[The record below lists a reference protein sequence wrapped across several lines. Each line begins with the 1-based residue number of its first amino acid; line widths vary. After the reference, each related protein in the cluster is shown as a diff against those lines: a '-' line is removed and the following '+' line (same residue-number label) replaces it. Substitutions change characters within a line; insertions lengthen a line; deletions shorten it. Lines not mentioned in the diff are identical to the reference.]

1 VIYLITLNPAIDTKI
16 EVDEFGGRDCI
27 AQKVEYFL
35 ASKAINSA
43 KPLIINNINFCSLV
57 FSGKI
62 PFESVTR
69 EGHEFFFYEGS
80 IRQNFTIYK
89 NSQLV
94 SHIRSKSVATYSDI
108 EQFFN
113 KIKGTIGEE
122 DYLVIAGSTPSL
134 KGDTDYSL
142 LTKLVSDIRCEKIL
156 DTTTFDGG
164 ALKNISPHTLKIN
177 IKELSSIL
185 SVPITNITK
194 KDLINL
200 HKDIKC
206 RLVITQ
212 ASGKV
217 LAVDKN
223 GGYSEFILPN
233 QHISKSESE
242 IGSGD
247 IFLGGY
253 LAGLSTDIDFSNVI
267 KTAMAYASIH
277 QKINLL
283 YEKNLD
289 VSQVS
294 RIKSAIIC

>member
-1 VIYLITLNPAIDTKI
+1 MIYLITLNPAIDTKI
-16 EVDEFGGRDCI
+16 EVDEFGSRDCI

-43 KPLIINNINFCSLV
+43 KPLIINNINFRALV

-62 PFESVTR
+62 PFESVSK
-69 EGHEFFFYEGS
+69 EEHEFFFHEGS

-89 NSQLV
+89 NSQFV
-94 SHIRSKSVATYSDI
+94 SHIRSKSAATYSNI
-108 EQFFN
+108 ERFFN
-113 KIKGTIGEE
+113 KIKGIIGEE

-134 KGDTDYSL
+134 KGDADYSL
-142 LTKLVSDIRCEKIL
+142 LEKLVSDIRCKKVL
-156 DTTTFDGG
+156 DTTTFDAE
-164 ALKNISPHTLKIN
+164 ALKKISPHTLKIN

-185 SVPITNITK
+185 NVPITKITK
-194 KDLINL
+194 KNLIDLQ
-200 HKDIKC
+200 KDIKC

-212 ASGKV
+212 ASKKV

-223 GGYSEFILPN
+223 GEYSEFILPN
-233 QHISKSESE
+233 QHITKNESE

-253 LAGLSTDIDFSNVI
+253 LVGLSTDIDFSNAI

-277 QKINLL
+277 QTTNLL
-283 YEKNLD
+283 YRKKLD
-289 VSQVS
+289 VSRVS
-294 RIKSAIIC
+294 RIKSTII